1 MSGHSKWS
9 QIKHKKALVDAK
21 KGRIFSKLGRAIA
34 VAARDNPDPNKNLR
48 LKGEIERARAMNMPN
63 DTIDRAIKR
72 FTDKSSAQLS
82 EIQLEYIGPGNASI
96 IVLAITDN
104 TNRTINELKL
114 IATKLGARPAGQ
126 GALLWRFKR
135 LGVVRLPANT
145 SEAVQLKAIDAGAE
159 DVRVDTDGV
168 TVYTSPEL
176 LDHIRA
182 SIAIPTESFGV
193 EFVPIIPTQ
202 IHTPAEQEHLQK
214 ILEAFDDH
222 DDVQDVF
229 TDADY

>member
-21 KGRIFSKLGRAIA
+21 KGRVFSKLGRAIA

-48 LKGEIERARAMNMPN
+48 LKGEIDRARAVNMPN
-63 DTIDRAIKR
+63 DTIERAIKR
-72 FTDKSSAQLS
+72 FTDKASAQLA
-82 EIQLEYIGPGNASI
+82 EVQLEYIGPGSASI

-104 TNRTINELKL
+104 TNRTISELKL
-114 IATKLGARPAGQ
+114 LAAKLGARPTGQ

-135 LGVVRLPANT
+135 LGVIRLPANT
-145 SEAVQLKAIDAGAE
+145 PEAIQLKAIDAGAE
-159 DVRVDTDGV
+159 DVRADADGV
-168 TVYTSPEL
+168 TIYTAPEL
-176 LDHIRA
+176 LDQIRSRVEVPA
-182 SIAIPTESFGV
+182 ESFGV
-193 EFVPIIPTQ
+193 EFVPTISTQ
-202 IHTPAEQEHLQK
+202 IHTPEEQEQLQR
-214 ILEAFDDH
+214 ILEALDDH